1 MRGAVNGGDQVQ
13 VQVQVKATVNDDVHD
28 HDHVDVNGLANY
40 RKGARD
46 EAGSRSST

>member
-28 HDHVDVNGLANY
+28 DDHVDVNGLANY
-40 RKGARD
+40 PTRC
-46 EAGSRSST
+46 S